1 MSALVTTISNYNE
14 KSFIHLRPQLKTQSM
29 TRKIILTLCGIILIF
44 IFPYLSFSQKT
55 GTGTSRINAE
65 DLEAYVSFLASPQM
79 QGRSNGEPELE
90 IAVKYLE
97 TQAKLLGLKPA
108 NGTSYL
114 QSYSIMKKMID
125 PGRSMIKIVSSGED
139 SVTIKEPMIQ
149 LFPVG
154 ASDFEIEGEAVF
166 AGYGIRSDK
175 YHYND
180 FENIS
185 TDGKILLLMNRSPLT
200 EDGTKYLFTEPV
212 WSSFMSIQ
220 TKITNLLFSKAKAI
234 LIVADPKS
242 GFSSIEQQYPGIA
255 SELKSSKYLKGTK
268 PLTFDM
274 PAMPRIIFVHRT
286 VADELL
292 KGTGHTL
299 DELQKKI
306 DYELKPQSFLIP
318 GKRMKITEA
327 SENEEMILHNVA
339 GWIEGSDPVLK
350 NEFVVF
356 SGHADHIGR
365 AGDQINTG
373 ADDDAS
379 GCAAI
384 LEIAEAF
391 QSLERK
397 PLRSL
402 LFLWVTG
409 EEIGL
414 FGSQSYVNNPLF
426 PLANTVADI
435 NLDMIGRA
443 KGIADST
450 KETPMTGKSGVFVI
464 TDNQSKDLLAIADE
478 ADKKSPIEID
488 YSLSGRDNPLQLFS
502 RSDHY
507 NFVKKDIPILFFTT
521 GLHSDYHKPGDVVE
535 KIDFDKMELITKM
548 VYEIGYTVSNRR
560 TRLVVDNPF
569 SKW

>member
-1 MSALVTTISNYNE
+1 MTRQKIITLSFIIVMTTIPS
-14 KSFIHLRPQLKTQSM
+14 
-29 TRKIILTLCGIILIF
+29 LI
-44 IFPYLSFSQKT
+44 FSQKAGS
-55 GTGTSRINAE
+55 GTNRINSE
-65 DLEAYVSFLASPQM
+65 DLGAYVSFLATPGLK
-79 QGRSNGEPELE
+79 GRSNGEPELE
-90 IAVKYLE
+90 IALKYLE
-97 TQAKLLGLKPA
+97 SQARLLGLKPA
-108 NGTSYL
+108 NGSAYL
-114 QSYSIMKKMID
+114 QPYSVMKKMID
-125 PGRSMIKIVSSGED
+125 PDKSMIKIISGSKD
-139 SVTIKEPMIQ
+139 STTLVEPMIQ

-166 AGYGIRSDK
+166 AGYGIKYDK
-175 YHYND
+175 YNYND
-180 FENIS
+180 LENI
-185 TDGKILLLMNRSPLT
+185 TTEGKILLLMNRSPLS
-200 EDGTKYLFTEPV
+200 EDGTKFLFSEPV

-220 TKITNLLFSKAKAI
+220 AKLTNLLFSKAKAI
-234 LIVADPKS
+234 LIVTDPKS

-255 SELKSSKYLKGTK
+255 NELKSSKYLKGSK
-268 PLTFDM
+268 PLIIDM
-274 PAMPRIIFVHRT
+274 PGMPRIIFVHRA

-306 DYELKPQSFLIP
+306 DSELKSQSFLIP
-318 GKRMKITEA
+318 GKRIRIKET
-327 SENEEMILHNVA
+327 SKTEEMILNNVA

-350 NEFVVF
+350 EEFVVF
-356 SGHADHIGR
+356 SGHADHIGGS
-365 AGDQINTG
+365 GDRINSG

-379 GCAAI
+379 GCAAL
-384 LEIAEAF
+384 LEIAAAF
-391 QSLERK
+391 QSLEKK

-426 PLANTVADI
+426 PLANTVVDL
-435 NLDMIGRA
+435 NLDMIGRV
-443 KGIADST
+443 KGVADTT
-450 KETPMTGKSGVFVI
+450 KDTPMSDKSGVFVI
-464 TDNQSKDLLAIADE
+464 TDNQSKELLAIADE
-478 ADKKSPIEID
+478 ADKKSPINID

-521 GLHSDYHKPGDVVE
+521 GLHSDYHKSGDIVE
-535 KIDFDKMELITKM
+535 RIDFEKMELITKM
-548 VYEIGYTVSNRR
+548 VYEIGYTISNRK